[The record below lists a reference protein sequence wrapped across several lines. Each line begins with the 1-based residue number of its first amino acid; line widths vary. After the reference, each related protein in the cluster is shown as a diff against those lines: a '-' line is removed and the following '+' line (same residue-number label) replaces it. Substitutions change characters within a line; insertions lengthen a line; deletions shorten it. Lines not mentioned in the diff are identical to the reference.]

1 MQGNYTEFESDI
13 ILSDPLHAPL
23 FSSAVQILQHM
34 SVPSEL
40 GLYVLGSY
48 EERVTIHSQQI
59 RAFNLVFALQESG
72 QLSGATKVAVIGAG
86 IAGLTAAVAAASL
99 GAKVQLYERH
109 SEILHN
115 LRGCHTRYLHPT
127 VYDWP
132 QEVSLKDKTELPFF
146 NWEADTADRVA
157 ARLLMEW
164 KAWSADQDRIKVHL
178 SADVTFHQCVD
189 GKRRITNSASVID
202 DTDFDIVI
210 LATGFGVET
219 NVLPQPLRSYWRDD
233 SLHQPEIEIRNGRTR
248 YLVSGNGDGGL
259 IDILRLRIR
268 DFRHETLLA
277 ELCKDIDVAKL
288 AKPLLEAEKYIQN
301 EGVLKSD
308 AGALILSGYKNLDI
322 PDEIFEGMEARLR
335 GDTHVTFNYP
345 HYPFTHRSSILHRLL
360 VFVLFNRD
368 KAISVQ
374 PGKLL
379 SLSGHEPNIEATFE
393 TSNGTRVGIFDR
405 VVVRHGPHLA
415 IARDF
420 PACHATLGPVLKA
433 RNATDVT
440 RKRMWKE
447 WLTVFAPSSIGS
459 ARPAV
464 AEIKDGG
471 PGHSTHPPVV
481 ANRIAELRVAI
492 KKGKT
497 DGLGDKL
504 ALLGTEASSALLLR
518 LMALSEKN
526 DDVLPEIKAV
536 LHAGE
541 FPAAIVEQCVT
552 NVVSDAVFSNSVRRK
567 AYVLQLGGALL
578 NKAPEAALCSL
589 FSDVF
594 RIVQNDQYTE
604 VNVLVPALILADE
617 AVPDQLVWKYVET
630 LLQHAQSGAT
640 DGAPA
645 AQRGLV
651 MLPPSML
658 KLIRDQI
665 TPATLVRTELRLGL
679 HYLFQNPR
687 AREIFHDKIEL
698 IDDFVRLGHK
708 KFAEK
713 HVPGYGEMDA

>member
-1 MQGNYTEFESDI
+1 LNDS
-13 ILSDPLHAPL
+13 LRAPL
-23 FSSAVQILQHM
+23 FSTSVQILQHM

-48 EERVTIHSQQI
+48 EDRVTIHSQQI

-72 QLSGATKVAVIGAG
+72 QLSGVTKVAVIGAG

-99 GAKVQLYERH
+99 GATVHIYERH

-132 QEVSLKDKTELPFF
+132 HEVSLKDKTELPFF

-157 ARLLMEW
+157 AKLLMEW
-164 KAWSADQDRIKVHL
+164 NAWADDNDRVKLHL

-189 GKRRITNSASVID
+189 GKRRITNGAAVID

-219 NVLPQPLRSYWRDD
+219 TVPPQPLRSYWRDD

-277 ELCKDIDVAKL
+277 ELCNDIDIAKL
-288 AKPLLEAEKYIQN
+288 SKQLLEAEKYIQN

-308 AGALILSGYKNLDI
+308 AGALILSSYKNLDI
-322 PDEIFEGMEARLR
+322 PTEILSGVEARLR
-335 GDTHVTFNYP
+335 GDTHVTFNYS
-345 HYPFTHRSSILHRLL
+345 HHQFTHRSSMLNRLL

-368 KAISVQ
+368 KALSVQ

-379 SLSGHEPNIEATFE
+379 TLSGHEPNIEATFE
-393 TSNGTRVGIFDR
+393 TSNGTRLGIFDR

-440 RKRMWKE
+440 RKRIWQE
-447 WLTVFAPSSIGS
+447 WPTVFTPSGV
-459 ARPAV
+459 AAAGPAV
-464 AEIKDGG
+464 AETKDIG
-471 PGHSTHPPVV
+471 PNDSTHPSVV
-481 ANRIAELRVAI
+481 ANRISELRVAMQ
-492 KKGKT
+492 KGKT

-504 ALLGTEASSALLLR
+504 NLLGAEASTTLLLR

-526 DDVLPEIKAV
+526 DDVLPEIKAM

-541 FPAAIVEQCVT
+541 FPAAIIERCVT

-578 NKAPEAALCSL
+578 NKAPEPALRSL
-589 FSDVF
+589 FMDVL

-604 VNVLVPALILADE
+604 VNVLVPALVLADE
-617 AVPDQLVWKYVET
+617 AVPDQLVWEYVET
-630 LLQHAQSGAT
+630 LLRHAQSGAT
-640 DGAPA
+640 NGAPA
-645 AQRGLV
+645 AQRGLA

-658 KLIRDQI
+658 KLIHDQI
-665 TPATLVRTELRLGL
+665 TPATLVRAELRLGL
-679 HYLFQNPR
+679 QYLLGSPQ
-687 AREIFHDKIEL
+687 AREIFHDKIGL
-698 IDDFVRLGHK
+698 INDFLSLGHK
-708 KFAEK
+708 KFIEK
-713 HVPGYGEMDA
+713 HVPGYGETDA